1 MEGVILM
8 ETIIIVV
15 YKDTIN
21 HKYNGDNN
29 LSCIKV
35 TREFAELYYLERV
48 NKEDFKSFESF
59 INNYTADATEDFYEY
74 AKEYNAIIDI
84 EDM

>member
-29 LSCIKV
+29 GSAQEPNTTSVSGMNIN
-35 TREFAELYYLERV
+35 TYAAMEQA
-48 NKEDFKSFESF
+48 N
-59 INNYTADATEDFYEY
+59 INNSNNR
-74 AKEYNAIIDI
+74 K
-84 EDM
+84 

>member
-1 MEGVILM
+1 MKQWVQTEGVILM

-35 TREFAELYYLERV
+35 TREEEG
-48 NKEDFKSFESF
+48 
-59 INNYTADATEDFYEY
+59 
-74 AKEYNAIIDI
+74 
-84 EDM
+84 